1 MNDWDKD
8 NLMFIMKSDYKTFNE
23 WMNQANDEDIVYALK
38 LIAEYKKEQDM
49 ELKRMEASH
58 YPETKD
64 YTQVK
69 QLLEKFRL

>member
-8 NLMFIMKSDYKTFNE
+8 NLMFIMKSDYKTFTA
-23 WMNQANDEDIVYALK
+23 WMNQADDEDIAYALQ
-38 LIAEYKKEQDM
+38 LIAEYKREQAM
-49 ELKRMEASH
+49 LLKNMEASH

-64 YTQVK
+64 FTQAK